1 MRKSV
6 CLPVFCDCVDLSAE
20 NLHYNAT
27 SAHVPQAVGF
37 KWISKK
43 HNRNSYLAIR
53 SWVDTQKTQ
62 LFCDFT
68 WGPYYYKPDCS
79 SLPFLPAEDQA
90 LAAGL
95 GLTYS

>member
-1 MRKSV
+1 MQQVRMS
-6 CLPVFCDCVDLSAE
+6 PRQWASSGFQRSITGT
-20 NLHYNAT
+20 AT
-27 SAHVPQAVGF
+27 WPSGF
-37 KWISKK
+37 
-43 HNRNSYLAIR
+43 
-53 SWVDTQKTQ
+53 WVDTQKTQ
-62 LFCDFT
+62 LFCDFK